1 MIKRMLTAAS
11 VTLILSSGFAQT
23 NTVYLELFG
32 NALVGSIN
40 YDRMVTDN
48 VSVRVGYGSMSTTS
62 STYESGLM
70 VTEDVGITMIPIIG
84 NYLLGEGNHKLE
96 VGGGIVMVTVD
107 YSGNVE
113 DIDFTVGAEGSIF
126 TGNVGYRYQKPDG
139 GIFFKASLCPFFG
152 DGMMTWFGLGLGYS
166 F

>member
-48 VSVRVGYGSMSTTS
+48 VSVRVGYGAINVTSTTEG
-62 STYESGLM
+62 TL
-70 VTEDVGITMIPIIG
+70 TEEVGITMIPIIG
-84 NYLLGEGNHKLE
+84 NYLRGEGSHKLE
-96 VGGGIVMVTVD
+96 VGGGIVMITVD
-107 YSGNVE
+107 YTGSME
-113 DIDFTVGAEGSIF
+113 DLNFSIGAEGSVF

-139 GIFFKASLCPFFG
+139 GIFFKASLCSFFG
-152 DGMMTWFGLGLGYS
+152 DELVPWFGLGLGYS

>member
-11 VTLILSSGFAQT
+11 LTLILSSGFAQT

-107 YSGNVE
+107 YSGSVE

-139 GIFFKASLCPFFG
+139 VY
-152 DGMMTWFGLGLGYS
+152 TVNH
-166 F
+166 